1 MAWLSDCLLA
11 SMAYICIQ
19 LLIMALLKANL
30 AEGDFGMDIVD
41 AEGHLLRLDIPVAQ
55 GGNGSGF
62 RPMQT
67 LLAALIGCSAVDV
80 VSILKKQKQTLVNLS
95 VEIDGQRE
103 EGKEPS
109 LWKTIDIVFRLSG
122 EIDAS
127 KATRAVDLSIKKYCS
142 VAETLRTAGAQI
154 AYKIFVND
162 QEVY

>member
-1 MAWLSDCLLA
+1 
-11 SMAYICIQ
+11 
-19 LLIMALLKANL
+19 MALLKANL

-41 AEGHLLRLDIPVAQ
+41 ADGHLLRLDIPVAQ

-109 LWKTIDIVFRLSG
+109 LWRTIDVVFMLSG
-122 EIDAS
+122 EIDAA
-127 KATRAVDLSIKKYCS
+127 KAIRAVDLSIQKYCS
-142 VAETLRTAGAQI
+142 VAETLRAAGAEI
-154 AYKIFVND
+154 KYKIFVND
-162 QEVY
+162 QEVFGQ